1 MFKRVR
7 LPLVLTLVQAQ
18 NTYYSKTYKKGGLI
32 LFLEKNLR
40 AYMNSRVHVL
50 SPVLFV
56 LLCSCQAK
64 KPPRESP
71 LRSKPADLSFEWFV
85 EKALFLGLAHHS
97 LAVYRTRK
105 GEGLGGAPYS

>member
-1 MFKRVR
+1 
-7 LPLVLTLVQAQ
+7 
-18 NTYYSKTYKKGGLI
+18 
-32 LFLEKNLR
+32 
-40 AYMNSRVHVL
+40 MNSRVHVL
-50 SPVLFV
+50 SPVLLV

-97 LAVYRTRK
+97 LAVYRTRD
-105 GEGLGGAPYS
+105 GEGLGGGTIFINVICVFGFYCVLGG

>member
-1 MFKRVR
+1 
-7 LPLVLTLVQAQ
+7 
-18 NTYYSKTYKKGGLI
+18 
-32 LFLEKNLR
+32 
-40 AYMNSRVHVL
+40 MNSRVHVL

-97 LAVYRTRK
+97 LAVYRTRNE
-105 GEGLGGAPYS
+105 EGLGGGTIFIIIICVLGFTVFLGG